1 MGSYEITWFCY
12 GPSVAY
18 FYREFLHCSSHC
30 VYRSWC
36 RQRSRPSQCMCTQ
49 LYPEKKTRI
58 DANNEAQIYS
68 IVYIVLHLCDEK
80 KEKESKLSKLHR
92 ARHRTITEA
101 VSEQYLPLFDHSN
114 AMVYSSIHIFDL
126 VCGEM

>member
-1 MGSYEITWFCY
+1 MWLTSTENFFIAPAIVSTGRGVGNALAPVSACVLNCTLKRRQESTQTTKLKYTALFILSYTY
-12 GPSVAY
+12 V
-18 FYREFLHCSSHC
+18 
-30 VYRSWC
+30 
-36 RQRSRPSQCMCTQ
+36 M
-49 LYPEKKTRI
+49 K
-58 DANNEAQIYS
+58 
-68 IVYIVLHLCDEK
+68 K